1 MSTTRKFL
9 RGMDKVTLSNIGKA
23 TKLQQVVSTVTALG
37 FVLQPMAAL
46 ASEITRVEGTPGG
59 KVEFDA
65 KGVANVWAGQVVNN
79 NAAVNI
85 FKKFDVSAGHIA
97 NMYFKT
103 KGGSTEAD
111 NLINFV
117 TSRIDVNGTVNAIH
131 NSKIGGN
138 LFFLS
143 SDGMAVGSTGVIN
156 AGNLYVATPNLNK
169 LKQIT
174 DNIQANIDANTKIED
189 ALFYSIPINSS
200 GTITVLGRIN
210 TAGDV
215 QMRAPKIGIGKN
227 VDDHEVYGVQSGGTV
242 VGTSIRTGVTDFS
255 DIVNIKDANGRKLV
269 DAGLGNNLQAQVD
282 TNGDIVLSAYNSY
295 NDNYYGIASDTKHL
309 DGKDVNAELVVAQG
323 AEINAAGKAQL
334 SATAVNNVDFTS
346 LSEADEASAQKKL
359 TDIKVT
365 YGDSTNSHLV
375 GQIVDT
381 KANVTVDGKVTGKQV
396 DISANAANRY
406 ISSEGIK
413 LTDITNKLS
422 LVGIG
427 LDASYGKLES
437 EATVNIGENA
447 VIKAK
452 DKDITKTV
460 DGKTVT
466 EKALSITANST
477 VDLEVGAG
485 AGGMQLL
492 KTSPTKLIPA
502 AGVAYAESK
511 NKAEVSINGALAS
524 AGSTEI
530 AAKAD
535 STVSATATTSGGNN
549 LGDVA
554 LTIADGSN
562 SSKVTIGKQAKMA
575 GQDLGSGEKAEL
587 KGDVSIKATSTNS
600 ITTEADVS
608 TPDDSVVATA
618 INVTEHNS
626 SADVVID
633 GSVIAA
639 GKLDIGAE
647 NIVTDNNVTA
657 DNAMGSSAFTEK
669 IGKYV
674 TGSQTLDTVTGENG
688 VIAKVKDGVTNFKYT
703 PEWLKKIINNNDPA
717 KEYPWDN
724 VKDLFSAGASIGVA
738 NESNTAGVAIG
749 QGVKLAA
756 GDDLSIKA
764 NSIIQDTHMNVTGS
778 SKNSTDAGKKKAM
791 VNAAVLYTNLQN
803 DATVTVAGGEEAA
816 NGSAATNVQLIGKN
830 VDVQA
835 NSAFEYNRI
844 NRMIQ
849 EVLDA
854 CKDVEDAY
862 TSNPTADLAQ
872 KFVALKSAAE
882 AFRDLKDRENTRFD
896 DLVLTKEF
904 KDLLLAANAIK
915 DIKDAS
921 IDQAKDIFVGPLSVV
936 GAAAKF
942 ADATNYVNFNAG
954 AANSGKVASGE
965 EISGQTVSKAAANQ
979 NGGQG
984 GTQGAA
990 KVSVAGSATITN
1002 LANNAKVLIGKN
1014 AVINATEKADLKAT
1028 SKQTDVA
1035 LTGKLGLNGGG
1046 DAAVGGTIGLGFADA
1061 NSLVVVA
1068 KGAKVTAGD
1077 ITMQAENAIKHT
1089 NIAIGAGKGG
1099 SAGIT
1104 GMVSYLSG
1112 DSNSIVSVDDEAV
1125 LAATVNSANN
1135 TAGKIKINAV
1145 NDTDVIS
1152 IAGAV
1157 ALGETAGAGASIAI
1171 TDFDRYNYAAIT
1183 DNGYAAPTNNSS
1195 TYSSDA
1201 SDAADTGDAGGTTTD
1216 ENEAVPI
1223 GEDENANR
1231 SENADKL
1238 TSIADTKL
1246 SKLQQIVQDKSG
1258 LAGGGQEAFF
1268 GSATAKNSEG
1278 ESLSAGSITASG
1290 MDVSAK
1296 TTGDIVNVTV
1306 AGGIS
1311 TGDDSGEP
1319 GIGDK
1324 IGTFITNK
1332 SNAAKNK
1339 ANALDNK
1346 LAGKINGLLGRATEA
1361 QKVLPTDATPKATTT
1376 KQKGFTIAG
1385 AGSASVN
1392 LLEGDTAAII
1402 DGAKIKINNTTAEGE
1417 NVSVSASDS
1426 AMVVAASGAAG
1437 VSWKNLSKSQNAN
1450 STNVAFAGAVGVND
1464 VDSATLAVIRKSKI
1478 DDADAIIN
1486 NAQKSGAVVAAGV
1499 GLALSKNSAGNNGGT
1514 NVAASVNASVNMADN
1529 TVYALM
1535 QENEVKNATKKTS
1548 ITNSAFDNDIQITG
1562 GISSS
1567 VSIGGNNAFVGGATV
1582 AYGSLKNDVQSALIG
1597 GEYENI
1603 STADVTAKTNMTQ
1616 VGVAVNASVA
1626 GGADT
1631 SYSFGGTAAYNKL
1644 DNYANATVEGLTF
1657 SGQSLDVAA
1666 YDTNETA
1673 NEHQENIK
1681 NRGFDAD
1688 GQEYL
1693 GEIKDTVN
1701 EQKDQDGK
1709 AITPVD
1715 NTRKGNIIV
1724 TGAVTVGATTGKDG
1738 GSAGA
1743 SVAVSDID
1751 NDFNASIKNSK
1762 ITTTGISKTENNKTT
1777 TVGTNVT
1784 ADSNTILAGVAAGV
1798 SGSNGNFGLGGNANW
1813 QTLNNDVTASIENST
1828 VQAPKIDVNAV
1839 SGALAVNVAGQ
1850 LGITTG
1856 TNSKLGAGMALAY
1869 NSLNNTTG
1877 AYVKGG
1883 TISSTDNNG
1892 SAELNVSAANKG
1904 SVYSVGA
1911 AVSAGTSTVS
1921 ADGAIV
1927 VNKGKNDVQAVIG
1940 NVDDDKRTKLDK
1952 MSKVNVKSS
1961 DESKQLAV
1969 VGAVSVAAGSSAK
1982 AAVGGTIVIN
1992 DIGSIAGGKQSNTA
2006 AIRNTDI
2013 TTKNSG
2019 TIDVNAV
2026 DKSALT
2032 TISIDLAATTG
2043 NAAFSGAGSA
2053 ALIEKDTKAELV
2065 GTNVNKDAGDSD
2077 AAVVS
2082 VGADSQSNIT
2092 TVGVVLAGSTKEAAG
2107 GLGIAVNRINADT
2120 TTTVDGGNYKVKDL
2134 TAKAKSQAGMKV
2146 VGIAAGA
2153 AKNAGVAGN
2162 VGVNL
2167 ISNDTKTE
2175 IKNAAITASG
2185 NIAALAESKD
2195 NLENYAGSLGVA
2207 AGGQAGI
2214 GMGVAYNEIS
2224 GTTESIIN
2232 NSTLA
2237 AAGGGNGVK
2246 VTERNKD
2253 DDTTIETIH
2262 KGIVV
2267 AADAEHK
2274 LTNIALSGGVAGSS
2288 DVGVGVAGT
2297 VTVNRILG
2305 ATNAEVNSTS
2315 INANLTDLAN
2325 ADIYVDANDT
2335 TKSKSYVGTIAV
2347 GVGADG
2353 GVGAGVASDTSIVSR
2368 NVTAQIDGGTDAAE
2382 AVNGHKITVDALNK
2396 ADMTTSATGVA
2407 AAGGAYGAAAGAGTV
2422 SVAKLGAETKALVNN
2437 ITGTNN
2443 GLEIKAEHKN
2453 DIHLISAAAA
2463 AAGAIIS
2470 GAAGAGI
2477 GVVNDDSNTVAELS
2491 NSNITAKKQANDSSS
2506 GNISVN
2512 ANNATEVETEVI
2524 GVGASLGA
2532 AGLNVAVNNLDN
2544 TVSTLVNNNTNL
2556 TAENKFMAAADNAVT
2571 TKFFNGTAAAGG
2583 GAAAVG
2589 VGVNT
2594 IDTGVVTQV
2603 ADSNITAGAIEV
2615 RAKEE
2620 LDINQ
2625 VVANAAVGALGFSA
2639 NVSVTTIGS
2648 KAAVQYGDNDTADK
2662 DKKASFN
2669 TKDILATANNS
2680 VQAQENMGSYEEKDG
2695 TQKDNIADKTFN
2707 KYKGSDGNSLSAK
2720 SGASASSGKDNAE
2733 GVQAKISGS
2742 KLTSTGDV
2750 DIKAERNVKAEVTSA
2765 SVAAGFTG
2773 VGAAS
2778 SVAVLDVERKTG
2790 VTVDNSTVV
2799 GKNVTL
2805 TSKQGGKSQIDAY
2818 QVALG
2823 LSAISGAY
2831 AQNSLHGNNNITIKN
2846 NSTLQATG
2854 AKASNEKG
2862 KLTVKAE
2869 DTSAASVSTIG
2880 ATGGAFSAGVI
2891 VTNATNNSNN
2901 TIEING
2907 SNLIAGSNYRTTNN
2921 VIGYDN
2927 IGEVD
2932 IAAVKANTITAT
2944 TIGGAVGAGALQGIV
2959 ARATDAGSSKVNVKG
2974 AANFL
2979 GDNISLNATN
2989 MPAVKAEAQAY
3000 TGGLLGAA
3008 GTSIAIAKA
3017 SGTVE
3022 NKIGAG
3028 STFAGKTVNITA
3040 DVTTQTEKDKDG
3052 NDVAVDNVRAK
3063 TIGSTF
3069 GYYSGAYNQ
3078 ATAENNMK
3086 LNVDVAEA
3094 KYVGVGNLNIN
3105 GSNASVISADALGI
3119 TIGGAIASGSNLAT
3133 TTTDL
3138 TTTIKAAG
3146 AKAGSSLDAVSI
3158 GGSNYAQIS
3167 NDVSGYGGGIIGVNP
3182 VAAMAKNE
3190 LKTNTDVSVSGTW
3203 NNIGSMTAIA
3213 NNGDDLKLTVDST
3226 TAAVA
3231 NASGTHIDN
3240 TVTHTANVN
3249 VTGTVTS
3256 DGKQSYIANNNVNHD
3271 VDLKGNGYGAGT
3283 FNANDMKNTLKYN
3296 AGVNIDSAN
3305 LTGTGTE
3312 GSVEALAYTS
3322 GKMDYKNVLKSA
3334 GVVAA
3339 TIAVS
3344 ENDVTYDNSIAVKN
3358 STLTTSKVDQDITL
3372 ATTDETEATFET
3384 DADTQGGAVGA
3395 ASAKTINKLTRNN
3408 KIGLTGGKL
3417 FSTNDVNLYAGA
3429 NLDGINSSLNYN
3441 VIADAY
3447 NKTTV
3452 PLKTKPTVK
3461 NEMAQNN
3468 QVDVAGDIDSV
3479 RHVNFKAG
3487 KGLTTVVTSAK
3498 EYNLYKGT
3506 SGKGTVAST
3515 ALGDSSEVKDETR
3528 NNFVNIAAGKQVR
3541 AGVHNKLTLD
3551 ISGST
3556 SFTQPTTKKNNKGE
3570 DVIDQ
3575 EGKIIYNINKNASV
3589 GGDWFDVNN
3598 NIKVSEVEI
3607 TNGLYDRLKE
3617 IDQVIGDYSKTS
3629 SEYAALISERE
3640 RLVTQMEEN
3649 GFIKTTTANDK
3660 TYKEIFSNITL
3671 PAVEVKD
3678 IIISGGNINIDA
3690 DAVKGNGTLSA
3701 QGAGDLTINNSSD
3714 LYLKINDLIIQD
3726 KGGVINYNDQSVKN
3740 IAGFN
3745 GTLNTSE
3752 TTGTEPKITVSSTGT
3767 SENGI
3772 TKADIGIFG
3781 RVQNSAGD
3789 VLIKNSNYNI
3799 NVDGDANISARNIN
3813 LQADKG
3819 SVTQNSKGLLLIGGD
3834 PVTKYQFSND
3844 IAKKIQKYL
3853 SKKAVAGETV
3863 DWLSDI
3869 KSWEQYKKAILDH
3882 AADLELT
3889 DTEKNTVK
3897 NYTISKSSGIV
3908 AGNNIYISG
3917 LNVNID
3923 GLVQSGYKD
3932 YKVNLGSDE
3941 QLNIAKLDK
3950 EYKTNSRALTD
3961 QEVMSNDKYCI
3972 NKKNGDTNIT
3982 FNGTTYDYAVKV
3994 YYNPSTGELL
4004 TESIEPN
4011 GGKIYITGAVSSTGN
4026 GRILAMDG
4034 TPNITID
4041 TSKVNKNLHV
4051 NKIVNKDIAGLIS
4064 IKDTQKKKLTEYTTD
4079 GTNITKKETSL
4090 NKGNA
4095 GTPTTST
4102 ISGSSTTYK
4111 PEDNMSISWT
4121 GGTAGDKK
4129 VIEWQYKKDFVGWG
4143 LIKYGTTEDFV
4154 KDSGVEAGK
4163 TETSSSSISGDDPLG
4178 QGTIIGVNNNSGK
4191 NYTVSTKDYTDENET
4206 KYSPVSTNKKYSGT
4220 AGKIFGY
4227 GECTYTWTEM
4237 QSHSTS
4243 STYTIKADKNI
4254 DVGFMTG
4261 GSGNISITSKKD
4273 MLLDGNIS
4281 NAAGANGAIGSIT
4294 LTSTDGSIT
4303 SKSDAR
4309 VNADKLTISAKTGVD
4324 INHGALGSNAEID
4337 VKSTKGDVTI
4347 NSDKGNLNFTGGD
4360 DAGTKTGNLNITAA
4374 GNLTTANGTTLNGT
4388 RIDFVSGGAINANI
4402 APGQNPTSSDTM
4414 SASVNAKA
4422 QYDITLTNTNG
4433 DMRLGVIDSADG
4445 NVVLT
4450 TSGSFID
4457 AVGDATF
4464 SDSENKLAKWK
4475 EMGLISDSADASDR
4489 AQAAAASKK
4498 ERLDALEIQAKQ
4510 LALKAGKTTEEAQ
4523 NALLTEYK
4531 TVADNYA
4538 ANGESAFNGTTY
4550 SDEVKTWIKTY
4561 AELNK
4566 SDAYGW
4572 SQNDLL
4578 YAVQAGVLSTKAGE
4592 ILMADKANV
4601 TGKNIT
4607 LNAGKNIGIDGE
4619 AKTINYNDLSKE
4631 ENMKLLA
4638 QAKGGDL
4645 TWKDDALEIRQQR
4658 QITVQLKEGGKLNLK
4673 ANTSNTEGE
4682 GNIYLAGVKDTLLD
4696 ISGTINTTKDVKLLS
4711 DKGVSMKDGNIVA
4724 KNLIIYGG
4732 NGDVGSAENNIKTN
4746 ISGNLEANSKY
4757 NVYIHQIATEA
4768 GKAAHVL
4775 TIQNI
4780 AAQNVYL
4787 SADNGMK
4794 MTKEQGKTS
4803 GGITAGLIN
4812 LTAAGGDIGV
4822 ADDGIRIT
4830 ENGAVV
4836 NAKAENG
4843 SIYLQGI
4850 GDAGSL
4856 ELKEVDAKNAAAIN
4870 ASGDINVGNAT
4881 EAGSVKAGAS
4891 VAMAGRDIN
4900 LNAGK
4905 LAAGTSSSLVA
4916 TNNVNLA
4923 AGTLTA
4929 GADSNITAANDI
4941 KLGTSKIVVSGEN
4954 ASLKLDAGAR
4964 VMQDES
4970 AAGIE
4975 AANLTVESGKT
4986 QQLLSKKNKVKSLT
5000 IKGKGQDALVV
5011 DGLTKFV
5018 GTVDELDVTVDDSN
5032 IKGDVIIENYQED
5045 TGKVTIKSKINTFKY
5060 DETHKGAITVK
5071 ADSDITTAD
5080 NVELNA
5086 ADKLEITSKKGSI
5099 TAGGKLTAGTEAS
5112 FTAAGSITTN
5122 GTVTANNDVSYD
5134 AKTGITAAG
5143 AITSNNGNVTLNNT
5157 SNDITTAA
5165 ITAQNASLTNQTGNV
5180 LMKGA
5185 VKADNASGTL
5195 SVRVEQSGDIT
5206 AESTLDGKVINLYTK
5221 NGKIK
5226 TVGDVTA
5233 TADVDLKA
5241 ETGSIETGNVKA
5253 ANNVK
5258 ANATGD
5264 ITATGNIEA
5273 TNGNATINS
5282 SNASVSTK
5290 DVTAGTNVDIDA
5302 GTSVTTENV
5311 KAGAKVDLNAGSITT
5326 NGTVTANNDITY
5338 NAKTGITAAGAIT
5351 SNNGNVTL
5359 DNISNAITTA
5369 AITAQNVSLTNQT
5382 GNVLMKGAVKAD
5394 NASGKL
5400 SVHVEQQGDITA
5412 EDTLSGK
5419 VIDLYT
5425 KDGTITT
5432 KKDVTATDTAKLE
5445 TEKGNIETAKVTAEN
5460 DATFTTKDGNI
5471 TTNGEIT
5478 SKNAD
5483 VTLKTASGSIEA
5495 KAEVKAKNNVNANA
5509 TGDIK
5514 ATGNIEAANGNATIN
5529 SSNASVSTKDV
5540 TAGTNVDIDAGA
5552 SVTTKNVKAG
5562 ANVDIDAGTSV
5573 TTKNIKAGANVDV
5586 DAGASVTTDNVQAG
5600 AKIDLSAGKNI
5611 TTSGDVTANK
5621 DITYDAKGSITTGGS
5636 INSTLGNINLSTKAD
5651 AGNMTFGGNVKADK
5665 GNIGITAK
5673 ENGNLQFNGNVI
5685 TDHGNID
5692 IIVEGNGNILDNDK
5706 LFSATGTKGDKQTGN
5721 LKLQIKGAGDVDL
5734 NEIFATNDAS
5744 VDVANGSLI
5753 LAKIDGNLV
5762 AIQLRTEG
5770 KTMNVKDIIAGTKIV
5785 AKGSNMDL
5793 DKIKQRLDADGM
5805 LTIVPDGAKDD
5816 APIDNLRI
5824 GEIATNTG
5832 VRFEHLWLNNG
5843 SINVSEGKFHIDKLV
5858 VNDNAHF
5865 SNAHMTTA
5873 VWGNPPQRDHS
5884 DSVFWNNT
5892 AVNNPKDNL
5901 SEWQAENGTNA
5912 EKWMYLHFTEIP
5924 NIQRSN
5930 GVLLDLRNYDYVYNQ
5945 RFTAVDHLNQLLAE
5959 NKADEYDINFKP
5971 EVVRYFR
5978 YDLYDL
5984 EQEAEES
5991 AVPEEVIVEA

>member
-1 MSTTRKFL
+1 MGTTRRFSRNIDRFSL
-9 RGMDKVTLSNIGKA
+9 NNLSKA
-23 TKLQQVVSTVTALG
+23 TKLQRVVSAVTAMG
-37 FVLQPMAAL
+37 FVLQPIAAL
-46 ASEITRVEGTPGG
+46 ASEITRNDGGTE
-59 KVEFDA
+59 VNFSS
-65 KGVANVWAGQVVNN
+65 GVGNVWAGRIVNN
-79 NAAVNI
+79 VALNY
-85 FKKFDVSAGHIA
+85 FTKFDIDPNDIA

-103 KGGSTEAD
+103 GSTATDEA
-111 NLINFV
+111 NTLINFV
-117 TSRIDVNGTVNAIH
+117 TDRINVNGTVNAIQ
-131 NSKIGGN
+131 NSKVGGN

-143 SDGMAVGSTGVIN
+143 NKGLVVGSTGVIN
-156 AGNLYVATPNLNK
+156 AGNLYVATPNEKK
-169 LKQIT
+169 LGNIV
-174 DNIQANIDANTKIED
+174 DNFKTYIPDNDVET
-189 ALFYSIPINSS
+189 ALFYAIPINSS
-200 GTITVLGRIN
+200 GTITVLGKIN
-210 TAGDV
+210 AAGNV
-215 QMRAPKIGIGKN
+215 HMRAPKIGIGKN
-227 VDDHEVYGVQSGGTV
+227 VDDKSVGNVQPGGTFA
-242 VGTSIRTGVTDFS
+242 GASIRTGVTDFS
-255 DIVNIKDANGRKLV
+255 NIVNTTK
-269 DAGLGNNLQAQVD
+269 AGLTDVELKVD
-282 TNGDIVLSAYNSY
+282 KMGNGDIVLSAYNSY
-295 NDNYYGIASDTKHL
+295 NDNYYGFSSDAVHL
-309 DGKDVNAELVVAQG
+309 AGKDVHAELVVAQG

-334 SATAVNNVDFTS
+334 SAEAINNVEMGDYK
-346 LSEADEASAQKKL
+346 LAQ
-359 TDIKVT
+359 DSSS
-365 YGDSTNSHLV
+365 STNSHLV

-381 KANVTVDGKVTGKQV
+381 KANVTVDGKVNGKQV

-406 ISSEGIK
+406 ISSEGTK
-413 LTDITNKLS
+413 LTDVTDKLA

-447 VIKAK
+447 VIKATGSDVVSQP
-452 DKDITKTV
+452 DK
-460 DGKTVT
+460 DGKTRT
-466 EKALSITANST
+466 KKALSITANST

-492 KTSPTKLIPA
+492 KKDPTKLIPA
-502 AGVAYAESK
+502 AGIAYAETK
-511 NKAEVSINGALAS
+511 NKAEVTINGALAS

-530 AAKAD
+530 AANAN
-535 STVSATATTSGGNN
+535 STVSASATTTAKTNYAA
-549 LGDVA
+549 VA
-554 LTIADGSN
+554 LTIAEGSN
-562 SSKVTIGKQAKMA
+562 SSKVTIGKNAKMS
-575 GQDLGSGEKAEL
+575 GQSLGSDGKAEL
-587 KGDVSIKATSTNS
+587 AGDVSIKASSTNS
-600 ITTEADVS
+600 INTEAGVEAEDEVMA
-608 TPDDSVVATA
+608 ATA
-618 INVTEHNS
+618 INVTEHSS
-626 SADVVID
+626 SATVDIQ
-633 GSVIAA
+633 GSVTA
-639 GKLDIGAE
+639 GKNLDIAAE
-647 NIVTDNNVTA
+647 NIVTENNVTA
-657 DNAMGSSAFTEK
+657 DNSMGSSAMSNK
-669 IGKYV
+669 INKFVGDSQTMDSL
-674 TGSQTLDTVTGENG
+674 TGSGG
-688 VIAKVKDGVTNFKYT
+688 VVDKLKGGITNFKYT
-703 PEWLKKIINNNDPA
+703 PEWLKGLLTDDASTPTQDGIGN
-717 KEYPWDN
+717 
-724 VKDLFSAGASIGVA
+724 LFSAGASIGVA
-738 NESNTAGVAIG
+738 NEDNSAAVSIG

-756 GDDLSIKA
+756 AEDLSIKA
-764 NSIIQDTHMNVTGS
+764 DSIIQDTHMNVTGS
-778 SKNSTDAGKKKAM
+778 SKNNADDSKKKAL
-791 VNAAVLYTNLQN
+791 VNAAVLVANLQN
-803 DATVTVAGGEEAA
+803 DATVTVAGGEDNAA
-816 NGSAATNVQLIGKN
+816 NASNVQLIGRN

-835 NSAFEYNRI
+835 NAAFEYNRI
-844 NRMIQ
+844 NRMIE

-854 CKDVEDAY
+854 CEIVKNAY
-862 TSNPTADLAQ
+862 TENPTDDLAQ
-872 KFVALKSAAE
+872 KFATLKEKAE
-882 AFRDLKDRENTRFD
+882 AFKNLKDRENTSFD
-896 DLVLTKEF
+896 DFILTDEF
-904 KDLLLAANAIK
+904 KDLIIAANAIK
-915 DIKDAS
+915 DIKGELT
-921 IDQAKDIFVGPLSVV
+921 DQAKNIFVGPLSVV

-954 AANSGKVASGE
+954 AANNGNVSGGQ
-965 EISGQTVSKAAANQ
+965 EIGGKAATNP
-979 NGGQG
+979 GSGQG
-984 GTQGAA
+984 GTQGA

-1014 AVINATEKADLKAT
+1014 AVIKADKNAALKAT

-1046 DAAVGGTIGLGFADA
+1046 DAAVGGTIGIGIADA

-1068 KGAKVTAGD
+1068 KGTKIAAGD

-1099 SAGIT
+1099 SAGIN
-1104 GMVSYLSG
+1104 GMVSYITG

-1125 LAATVNSANN
+1125 LTAVVNSANN
-1135 TAGKIKINAV
+1135 TTGKINVNAV
-1145 NDTDVIS
+1145 NDTDIIS

-1157 ALGETAGAGASIAI
+1157 SLGETAGAGASIAI
-1171 TDFDRYNYAAIT
+1171 SDFDRYNYAAIT
-1183 DNGYAAPTNNSS
+1183 DNGYVAPSNNSD
-1195 TYSSDA
+1195 SD
-1201 SDAADTGDAGGTTTD
+1201 SDTVDNAADADKAL
-1216 ENEAVPI
+1216 
-1223 GEDENANR
+1223 GEDANADR
-1231 SENADKL
+1231 SENAKKL

-1246 SKLQQIVQDKSG
+1246 SKLQQLVQDKSG
-1258 LAGGGQEAFF
+1258 LTSSEKEAFF
-1268 GSATAKNSEG
+1268 GSTTTKDNKG
-1278 ESLSAGSITASG
+1278 NSLSNGSITASG
-1290 MDVSAK
+1290 LDVSAK

-1319 GIGDK
+1319 GVGDK

-1332 SNAAKNK
+1332 TNVAQNK

-1361 QKVLPTDATPKATTT
+1361 QKVLPTNETPSAKTT
-1376 KQKGFTIAG
+1376 KQSGFTIAG

-1402 DGAKIKINNTTAEGE
+1402 DGAKIKINNTGATGE

-1437 VSWKNLSKSQNAN
+1437 ISWKNLSKSQNAN

-1499 GLALSKNSAGNNGGT
+1499 GMALSKNSAGNNGGT
-1514 NVAASVNASVNMADN
+1514 NVAAPVNASVNMADT
-1529 TVYALM
+1529 TVYALI
-1535 QENEVKNATKKTS
+1535 QDNNVNKNATKKTS

-1582 AYGSLKNDVQSALIG
+1582 SYGSLKNDVQSALIG
-1597 GEYENI
+1597 GKYQNI

-1626 GGADT
+1626 AGSDT

-1644 DNYANATVEGLTF
+1644 DNYANATVDGLTF
-1657 SGQSLDVAA
+1657 SGESLNVAA
-1666 YDTNETA
+1666 YDTAESA
-1673 NEHQENIK
+1673 NGHQDYIK
-1681 NRGFDAD
+1681 ARGFDAD

-1693 GEIKDTVN
+1693 TQVKEASDEN
-1701 EQKDQDGK
+1701 RDSGK
-1709 AITPVD
+1709 TDENGNVVD
-1715 NTRKGNIIV
+1715 AGSPKVDVTRKGNVIV
-1724 TGAVTVGATTGKDG
+1724 TGAVSVGVTTGKDG

-1751 NDFNASIKNSK
+1751 NDFNASIKGSN
-1762 ITTTGISKTENNKTT
+1762 IITTGIGTGDAL
-1777 TVGTNVT
+1777 VGTKVK
-1784 ADSNTILAGVAAGV
+1784 ADSNTILAGFAAGV
-1798 SGSNGNFGLGGNANW
+1798 AGSNGQFGIGGSANW
-1813 QTLNNDVTASIENST
+1813 QTLNNDVTAIIENST
-1828 VQAPKIDVNAV
+1828 VQAPKTDVIAN

-1850 LGITTG
+1850 IGVTTG

-1877 AYVKGG
+1877 AYVKGSE
-1883 TISSTDNNG
+1883 ISNG
-1892 SAELNVSAANKG
+1892 DDKDAELNVSAANKG
-1904 SVYSVGA
+1904 NVYSVGA
-1911 AVSAGTSTVS
+1911 AVTAGTATAALNGVV
-1921 ADGAIV
+1921 V
-1927 VNKGKNDVQAVIG
+1927 VNKGKNDVEAVIDAYDG
-1940 NVDDDKRTKLDK
+1940 SDKKTTDGRSKLTN
-1952 MSKVNVKSS
+1952 MSKVNVNSS
-1961 DESKQLAV
+1961 DDSNQLAV
-1969 VGAVSVAAGSSAK
+1969 IGNVSVAAGSSAK
-1982 AAVGGTIVIN
+1982 AAIGGSIAIN
-1992 DIGSIAGGKQSNTA
+1992 DIGSLAGGKQSNTA
-2006 AIRNTDI
+2006 AIRKTDI
-2013 TTKNSG
+2013 TTTDNG
-2019 TIDVNAV
+2019 EVTVNAV
-2026 DKSALT
+2026 DESTLT
-2032 TISIDLAATTG
+2032 TISAGTSITTG
-2043 NAAFSGAGSA
+2043 NVSFNGAGSA
-2053 ALIEKDTKAELV
+2053 ALIEKETKAELV
-2065 GTNVNKDAGDSD
+2065 DTNVNKNKNVNNGNVDVKAKSDSD
-2077 AAVVS
+2077 IV
-2082 VGADSQSNIT
+2082 
-2092 TVGVVLAGSTKEAAG
+2092 TVGLVAAAAKDLAIGAG
-2107 GLGIAVNRINADT
+2107 IGVNQINADT
-2120 TTTVDGGNYKVKDL
+2120 TANIQGGTYKVNDFKAGSEAATNI
-2134 TAKAKSQAGMKV
+2134 TAI
-2146 VGIAAGA
+2146 GIGA
-2153 AKNAGVAGN
+2153 AAAKTAGIAGN

-2167 ISNDTKTE
+2167 ISNNTRTNISQGAD
-2175 IKNAAITASG
+2175 INSSG
-2185 NIAALAESKD
+2185 TIAALAKSTD
-2195 NLENYAGSLGVA
+2195 TINNFGGAVGIA

-2224 GTTESIIN
+2224 GMTESII
-2232 NSTLA
+2232 SDSKLTA
-2237 AAGGGNGVK
+2237 IGGGNGVK

-2253 DDTTIETIH
+2253 DDTTTEATH

-2267 AADAEHK
+2267 AADATHA
-2274 LTNIALSGGVAGSS
+2274 LTNIALSGGVAVSA

-2305 ATNAEVNSTS
+2305 ATNAKVNSTS
-2315 INANLTDLAN
+2315 MNANLTDLAN

-2335 TKSKSYVGTIAV
+2335 TKSESYVGTIAV

-2353 GVGAGVASDTSIVSR
+2353 GVGAGVASDTSLVNR
-2368 NVTAQIDGGTDAAE
+2368 NVTAQIDGGTTGE
-2382 AVNGHKITVDALNK
+2382 VKTVNGHKITVDALNK
-2396 ADMTTSATGVA
+2396 AEMTTSATGVA

-2422 SVAKLGAETKALVNN
+2422 SVAKLGAETKARVNN

-2491 NSNITAKKQANDSSS
+2491 NSNITAKKQANDSFS
-2506 GNISVN
+2506 GNISVS
-2512 ANNATEVETEVI
+2512 ANNATNVQTEVI
-2524 GVGASLGA
+2524 GVAASLGA
-2532 AGLNVAVNNLDN
+2532 AALNVAVNNLDN

-2556 TAENKFMAAADNAVT
+2556 TAENKFTAAADNTVT
-2571 TKFFNGTAAAGG
+2571 TNFLNGGNAVGG
-2583 GAAAVG
+2583 VGVAVG

-2603 ADSNITAGAIEV
+2603 ADSNITAGAIDV
-2615 RAKEE
+2615 RAKED
-2620 LDINQ
+2620 LDVKQ
-2625 VVANAAVGALGFSA
+2625 FVEQAAVGALGFSA

-2648 KAAVQYGDNDTADK
+2648 KAADQYGDNDTADK

-2680 VQAQENMGSYEEKDG
+2680 VQTQENMGTVTNGKDE
-2695 TQKDNIADKTFN
+2695 QKDNIAGYTFE

-2720 SGASASSGKDNAE
+2720 SGASASSGKNNAE

-2742 KLTSTGDV
+2742 KLTGTGDV
-2750 DIKAERNVKAEVTSA
+2750 DIKAERNVEAEVTSA

-2805 TSKQGGKSQIDAY
+2805 TSKQGGKSAIDAY

-2831 AQNSLHGNNNITIKN
+2831 AQNSLHGNNNITIRN
-2846 NSTLQATG
+2846 SSTLQATG

-2869 DTSAASVSTIG
+2869 DTSAAEVSTIG
-2880 ATGGAFSAGVI
+2880 ATAGAFSAGVI

-2907 SNLIAGSNYRTTNN
+2907 STLIAGSNDITTNN

-2944 TIGGAVGAGALQGIV
+2944 TIGGAIGAGAAQGIV

-3022 NKIGAG
+3022 NKIEAG
-3028 STFAGKTVNITA
+3028 STFAGNTVNITA

-3094 KYVGVGNLNIN
+3094 KYVGVDKLNIN

-3158 GGSNYAQIS
+3158 GGSNYAKIS
-3167 NDVSGYGGGIIGVNP
+3167 NDASGYGGGIIGVNP

-3213 NNGDDLKLTVDST
+3213 NNGDNLKVTADST

-3231 NASGTHIDN
+3231 NASGTHVDN
-3240 TVTHTANVN
+3240 EVTHTANVN
-3249 VTGTVTS
+3249 VTGNVTS

-3271 VDLKGNGYGAGT
+3271 VDLKGNGYGAGNV
-3283 FNANDMKNTLKYN
+3283 NANDMKNTLKYD
-3296 AGVNIDSAN
+3296 AGVNIDGAT

-3312 GSVEALAYTS
+3312 GSIEALAYTS
-3322 GKMDYKNVLKSA
+3322 GKMDYNNVLKSA

-3344 ENDVTYDNSIAVKN
+3344 NNDVTYNNSIAVKN
-3358 STLTTSKVDQDITL
+3358 SKLTTSKVNQDITL
-3372 ATTDETEATFET
+3372 AATDETEATFET

-3479 RHVNFKAG
+3479 RHLNFKAG

-3556 SFTQPTTKKNNKGE
+3556 SITQPTTKKNNKGE
-3570 DVIDQ
+3570 DVIDKK
-3575 EGKIIYNINKNASV
+3575 GSINYNIKKDASV
-3589 GGDWFDVNN
+3589 GGDWFDVDN

-3617 IDQVIGDYSKTS
+3617 IDQVIGDYSKDS
-3629 SEYAALISERE
+3629 DEYAVLISERK

-3660 TYKEIFSNITL
+3660 TYKEIFSDITL

-3678 IIISGGNINIDA
+3678 IVISGGNINIDA

-3726 KGGVINYNDQSVKN
+3726 KGGVVNYNDQSVKN
-3740 IAGFN
+3740 IDGFN

-3752 TTGTEPKITVSSTGT
+3752 TTGKEPKITISSTGT
-3767 SENGI
+3767 STNGI

-3789 VLIKNSNYNI
+3789 VFIKNSNYNI

-3853 SKKAVAGETV
+3853 SKQAVAGNTV
-3863 DWLSDI
+3863 DWLADI
-3869 KSWEQYKKAILDH
+3869 KSWEQYKQAILDH

-3889 DTEKNTVK
+3889 ENEKNTVK

-3923 GLVQSGYKD
+3923 GLVQSGYKN
-3932 YKVNLGSDE
+3932 YKVTLGLAE
-3941 QLNIAKLDK
+3941 QLNIAKLDL

-3982 FNGTTYDYAVKV
+3982 FNGTTYDYAIKV

-4051 NKIVNKDIAGLIS
+4051 NQITNKDITGLIS
-4064 IKDTQKKKLTEYTTD
+4064 IKDTQKNKLTEYTTD
-4079 GTNITKKETSL
+4079 GKNITKKETSL

-4111 PEDNMSISWT
+4111 PADDMSISWT

-4178 QGTIIGVNNNSGK
+4178 QGMIIGTNTNSGK
-4191 NYTVSTKDYTDENET
+4191 NYTVSTKDYTDEKET

-4227 GECTYTWTEM
+4227 GECTYTWTET

-4243 STYTIKADKNI
+4243 STYTIKADKDI

-4261 GSGNISITSKKD
+4261 GSDNISITSKKN

-4281 NAAGANGAIGSIT
+4281 NAAGANGAIGNIT
-4294 LTSTDGSIT
+4294 LRSTDGSIT

-4309 VNADKLTISAKTGVD
+4309 VNADKLTISAATGVD
-4324 INHGALGSNAEID
+4324 INHGALGSNATID
-4337 VKSTKGDVTI
+4337 VKSTKGNVTI
-4347 NSDKGNLNFTGGD
+4347 NSDKGTLNFTGGT
-4360 DAGTKTGNLNITAA
+4360 DAGAKAGNLNITAA
-4374 GNLTTANGTTLNGT
+4374 GNLKTDNGTILNGT
-4388 RIDFVSGGAINANI
+4388 RIDFVSSGEINANI
-4402 APGQNPTSSDTM
+4402 ASGQTPTSSDTM

-4422 QYDITLTNTNG
+4422 QGNITLTNNNG
-4433 DMRLGVIDSADG
+4433 DMRLGMIESASGD
-4445 NVVLT
+4445 VVLT

-4510 LALKAGKTTEEAQ
+4510 LALKDGKTTKEAQ

-4531 TVADNYA
+4531 NVADNYA
-4538 ANGESAFNGTTY
+4538 ANGESAFNGKDY
-4550 SDEVKTWIKTY
+4550 SNEVKTWIKTY
-4561 AELNK
+4561 AELNQ

-4578 YAVQAGVLSTKAGE
+4578 YAVQAGVLSSKAGE

-4645 TWKDDALEIRQQR
+4645 TWKDNAVEIRQQR
-4658 QITVQLKEGGKLNLK
+4658 QITVQLKDGGKLNLN

-4732 NGDVGSAENNIKTN
+4732 NGDIGSAENNIKTN
-4746 ISGNLEANSKY
+4746 ISGNLEANSKN

-4768 GKAAHVL
+4768 GKDAHVL

-4794 MTKEQGKTS
+4794 MTTEQGKTS

-4812 LTAAGGDIGV
+4812 LTAAAGDIGV
-4822 ADDGIRIT
+4822 NGDGIRIT
-4830 ENGAVV
+4830 ENGAVI
-4836 NAKAENG
+4836 NAKAEDG

-4856 ELKEVDAKNAAAIN
+4856 ELKELDAKNDTAIN
-4870 ASGDINVGNAT
+4870 ASGDINIGNAT
-4881 EAGSVKAGAS
+4881 ETGSVKAGAS
-4891 VAMAGRDIN
+4891 VALAGKDIH

-4905 LAAGTSSSLVA
+4905 LAAGTSGSIVA
-4916 TNNVNLA
+4916 TNDVNLVS
-4923 AGTLTA
+4923 GTLTT

-4941 KLGTSKIVVSGEN
+4941 KLGSSAVTVTGEN
-4954 ASLKLDAGAR
+4954 ASLRLDAGAS
-4964 VMQDES
+4964 VMQDEN
-4970 AAGIE
+4970 AAGITV
-4975 AANLTVESGKT
+4975 ANLMVESGKT
-4986 QQLLSKKNKVKSLT
+4986 QQLLSKNNKVNFLT
-5000 IKGKGQDALVV
+5000 IKGKGQDALIV

-5018 GTVDELDVTVDDSN
+5018 GTIDELNVTVDNSN
-5032 IKGDVIIENYQED
+5032 IKGDVIIENHQEN
-5045 TGKVTIKSKINTFKY
+5045 TGKVTINSTINTSEY
-5060 DETHKGAITVK
+5060 DETYKGAITVK

-5080 NVELNA
+5080 NVKLNA

-5099 TAGGKLTAGTEAS
+5099 TTGGKLTAGTEAS
-5112 FTAAGSITTN
+5112 LTAATSIITN
-5122 GTVTANNDVSYD
+5122 DTVTANKDIIYN
-5134 AKTGITAAG
+5134 ATTGITAVG
-5143 AITSNNGNVTLNNT
+5143 AITSNNANVSLNNI

-5165 ITAQNASLTNQTGNV
+5165 ITGQNVSLTNQAGNV

-5195 SVRVEQSGDIT
+5195 SVRVEQSGNIT
-5206 AESTLDGKVINLYTK
+5206 AEDTLNGKVINLYTK

-5233 TADVDLKA
+5233 ADTAKLETKKGDIETAKVTAENDVTLTTKEGNITTNGEITSKKADVTVNTDK
-5241 ETGSIETGNVKA
+5241 GSIDAKADVKA

-5258 ANATGD
+5258 ANATGN

-5273 TNGNATINS
+5273 AT
-5282 SNASVSTK
+5282 
-5290 DVTAGTNVDIDA
+5290 
-5302 GTSVTTENV
+5302 
-5311 KAGAKVDLNAGSITT
+5311 
-5326 NGTVTANNDITY
+5326 
-5338 NAKTGITAAGAIT
+5338 
-5351 SNNGNVTL
+5351 GNVTL
-5359 DNISNAITTA
+5359 
-5369 AITAQNVSLTNQT
+5369 
-5382 GNVLMKGAVKAD
+5382 
-5394 NASGKL
+5394 
-5400 SVHVEQQGDITA
+5400 
-5412 EDTLSGK
+5412 
-5419 VIDLYT
+5419 
-5425 KDGTITT
+5425 
-5432 KKDVTATDTAKLE
+5432 
-5445 TEKGNIETAKVTAEN
+5445 
-5460 DATFTTKDGNI
+5460 
-5471 TTNGEIT
+5471 
-5478 SKNAD
+5478 
-5483 VTLKTASGSIEA
+5483 
-5495 KAEVKAKNNVNANA
+5495 
-5509 TGDIK
+5509 
-5514 ATGNIEAANGNATIN
+5514 N
-5529 SSNASVSTKDV
+5529 SSGASVATKNV
-5540 TAGTNVDIDAGA
+5540 TAGANVDIDAGA
-5552 SVTTKNVKAG
+5552 SVTTDNVNAG
-5562 ANVDIDAGTSV
+5562 ANVDIDS
-5573 TTKNIKAGANVDV
+5573 
-5586 DAGASVTTDNVQAG
+5586 GASVTTDNVNAG
-5600 AKIDLSAGKNI
+5600 SKIDLTAGANI
-5611 TTSGDVTANK
+5611 TTNGNVKAEK

-5636 INSTLGNINLSTKAD
+5636 INSTLGNINLSTKAN
-5651 AGNMTFGGNVKADK
+5651 AGNMTFDDNIKADN

-5685 TDHGNID
+5685 TDNGNIE
-5692 IIVEGNGNILDNDK
+5692 IIVEGNGNVIDNDK

-5721 LKLQIKGAGDVDL
+5721 IKLQIKGAGDVDL

-5744 VDVANGSLI
+5744 VDVANGKLT

-5770 KTMNVKDIIAGTKIV
+5770 KQLNVKEIIAGTKVV

-5824 GEIATNTG
+5824 GEISTNTG
-5832 VRFEHLWLNNG
+5832 VRFEHLWLNTG
-5843 SINVSEGKFHIDKLV
+5843 SINVSEGRFHIDKLV

-5865 SNAHMTTA
+5865 SNSHMTTA

-5884 DSVFWNNT
+5884 DSVYWNNT

-5901 SEWQAENGTNA
+5901 SEWQAEDGINA

-5924 NIQRSN
+5924 NIQHSK
-5930 GVLLDLRNYDYVYNQ
+5930 GVLLDLHNYFYVYDQ
-5945 RFTAVDHLNQLLAE
+5945 RFTAVDHMNQLLAE
-5959 NKADEYDINFKP
+5959 NKADEYDINFNP

-5978 YDLYDL
+5978 YDLYDF
-5984 EQEAEES
+5984 EQELDENA
-5991 AVPEEVIVEA
+5991 AAEEVIVEA